1 METARHDSAD
11 RIRIAQLTGVASRH
25 AGLKTKGG
33 YDQAAAVAELHS
45 YLVGA
50 DPELV
55 PHLLAHATQGKRH
68 WQYRTIKAM
77 LIAAGASPDD
87 IVAIAEQIDARQQKF
102 GFPVGEGPWSEN

>member
-33 YDQAAAVAELHS
+33 YDQAAAIAELHTIS
-45 YLVGA
+45 TDG
-50 DPELV
+50 
-55 PHLLAHATQGKRH
+55 HLLAHAITGTRH

-77 LIAAGASPDD
+77 LIAAGAAPDD
-87 IVAIAEQIDARQQKF
+87 IEAIAEAIDERQQQV
-102 GFPVGEGPWSEN
+102 GFPVGEGPWSEGLPQD